1 MQKLISTILVIYLG
15 IVYAQNAFSAECQ
28 DYTDKNTCETNGC
41 VYTSSI
47 CTPCDIN
54 QYRSRKTDNS
64 GYECKDCRNGPTDP
78 AGKACGADD
87 AMCQYTGNNGDSPS
101 CRWTMTCDNKPG
113 FQHGTWAPDATPIT
127 YDGTG
132 NPPSCAYTNANN
144 ITCDDTGEPTC
155 SNHGFHLSGTSV
167 STYSCV
173 SNVSNTGCTGDSL
186 KFYTGS
192 GFSEC
197 YVKNCPENTTFTSAG
212 ITCDGVSYGIC
223 KSTTISC
230 DSVDAQ
236 SNGLDRSKCIGGAI
250 SDDAQYDY
258 DNDEY
263 DFSTCKCVFNI
274 ANFANGTA
282 TQTCNFTKNGGN
294 ITACSTE
301 INSCDTGFCSANDTT
316 CDNIPAGYYSVGT
329 AVKCTKCPY
338 GATSDGGTNASGA
351 SSCYWNADTTF
362 IDSVGAFRLPVPTDG
377 KIIMQIN

>member
-1 MQKLISTILVIYLG
+1 MRSGISTIFMVCLG
-15 IVYAQNAFSAECQ
+15 ITLNAQNAFSAECQ
-28 DYTDKNTCETNGC
+28 DHTDRATCEANGC
-41 VYTSSI
+41 VFADSRG
-47 CTPCDIN
+47 CLPCMAN
-54 QYRSRKTDNS
+54 QYRAPKSGG
-64 GYECKDCRNGPTDP
+64 GYECKDCTNGPSDP
-78 AGKACGADD
+78 AGKACGADG

-101 CRWTMTCDNKPG
+101 CRWTMTCGDKPG
-113 FQHGTWAPDATPIT
+113 FQNGTWAPDATTIT

-132 NPPSCAYTNANN
+132 TPPSCAYTNANN
-144 ITCDDTGEPTC
+144 ITCDASGAPTC

-197 YVKNCPENTTFTSAG
+197 YVKNCQNSNYQFIPKQ
-212 ITCDGVSYGIC
+212 TCGSIQYGIC

-230 DSVDAQ
+230 DSGDAQ
-236 SNGLDRSKCIGGAI
+236 SNGLDRSKCVGTI
-250 SDDAQYDY
+250 SGDARY
-258 DNDEY
+258 DNNTY
-263 DFSTCKCVFNI
+263 DFSTCTCVFNI

-282 TQTCNFTKNGGN
+282 TRTCNFTSNGDN

-301 INSCDTGFCSANDTT
+301 INSCDTGFCSANNTT

-329 AVKCTKCPY
+329 AVECTKCPY

-351 SSCYWNADTTF
+351 SSCYWNANTTF
-362 IDSVGAFRLPVPTDG
+362 TDSVGAFRLPVPTDG